1 MKLLGI
7 IGGIAPESTI
17 EYYRLL
23 TAGGVRS
30 MIINSID
37 LDLMLSLVAARVSPS
52 GSEGPGGAGGA
63 RSEPTGA
70 ALPPRPLAPARGD
83 MLVEYLSAE
92 IARLERAGAEV
103 ALLASNTPHLVFDEL
118 RRRASIPM
126 ISIVESACDE
136 AVARG
141 LKRLALF
148 GTRFTMQG
156 RVYPDTFRAAGIEL
170 VVPEDYA
177 FIHEK
182 YMGEL
187 VKAVFLPETREQI
200 LAIID
205 TMKERDAIDGVI
217 LAGTELPL
225 LLRAESYNGLPLLD
239 TTRIHVSAA
248 IRAIRETA

>member
-1 MKLLGI
+1 MKKLGI
-7 IGGIAPESTI
+7 IGGIAPASTI

-23 TAGGVRS
+23 TAAGVRS

-37 LDLMLSLVAARVSPS
+37 LDEMLGMVADR
-52 GSEGPGGAGGA
+52 EK
-63 RSEPTGA
+63 
-70 ALPPRPLAPARGD
+70 LADHLA
-83 MLVEYLSAE
+83 AE

-126 ISIVESACDE
+126 ISIIESARDE
-136 AVARG
+136 ALSRG
-141 LKRLALF
+141 LKRLAIF

-156 RVYPDTFRAAGIEL
+156 NAYPAVFGAAGIEL
-170 VVPEDYA
+170 IVPTEHE

-187 VKAVFLPETREQI
+187 VKENFLPETRERI
-200 LAIID
+200 LAIVE
-205 TMKERDAIDGVI
+205 TMKQRDAIDGVI

-225 LLRAESYNGLPLLD
+225 LLRADAHAGLPLLD
-239 TTRIHVSAA
+239 TTRIHVRAA
-248 IRAIRETA
+248 VRAIS